1 MTREEVMILDME
13 GCEERAA
20 KIAEETRDA
29 SEEILAE
36 LSAELDMIEERKN
49 IIKAEAEEKRTAM
62 EEVLAG
68 EGEVIE
74 EKQEER
80 KMSDVK
86 EIRSSKE
93 YLDAWV
99 ENIKGRANEEQ
110 RALLT
115 TNAGSTGTIAVPTYV
130 EDRINTA
137 WESNEIVRRAKK
149 SYFKGVLKVGY
160 EASAEGAIMHQEG
173 GQAINEENLVI
184 RFVELIP
191 YTYKKMVKY
200 STEVLDMKGE
210 AFVDYIVDEVEHQ
223 LAKTIGDMM
232 VQQAIFEANSTSVL
246 SIMHS
251 YTGEAM
257 TTADIVSAEGLLAGD
272 ANPVLITTRAN
283 AAALKA
289 AALSAHY
296 GYDPFDGMEVV
307 YVDSAALSVTAGGET
322 NSASA
327 VIADLSAW
335 QFNFPNGDEPTFVF
349 DEYTEAAADIVRVIG
364 RIMMGGGIVAPY
376 KTVVIAKA

>member
-49 IIKAEAEEKRTAM
+49 IIKAEADEKRTAM

-93 YLDAWV
+93 YLNAWV
-99 ENIKGRANEEQ
+99 EYQKGRASEEQ
-110 RALLT
+110 RTLLT
-115 TNAGSTGTIAVPTYV
+115 TNAENGTIAVPTYV

-149 SYFKGVLKVGY
+149 SYFKGNLKVGY
-160 EASAEGAIMHQEG
+160 EASADGAIAHKEG
-173 GQAINEENLVI
+173 GAAIDEEELVI
-184 RFVELIP
+184 KFVEMIP
-191 YTYKKMVKY
+191 RTLKKMVRY

-210 AFVDYIVDEVEHQ
+210 AFVDYIVDEIEYQ
-223 LAKTIGDMM
+223 IAKTAGDLF
-232 VQQAIFEANSTSVL
+232 VGRLFEFA
-246 SIMHS
+246 
-251 YTGEAM
+251 GEAPELVQTNAPAGSAL
-257 TTADIVSAEGLLAGD
+257 TTADIIAAEGMLAGD

-283 AAALKA
+283 AAALKSA
-289 AALSAHY
+289 VLSAGY

-307 YVDSAALSVTAGGET
+307 YVDAAALNGAM
-322 NSASA
+322 A
-327 VIADLSAW
+327 VVADLSAW
-335 QFNFPNGDEPTFVF
+335 QFNFPAGDTPTFVF
-349 DEYTEAAADIVRVIG
+349 DEFTEAPSDIVRVIG
-364 RIMMGGGIVAPY
+364 RVLVGMGVVAPY
-376 KTVVIAKA
+376 KTVMIKQSN

>member
-1 MTREEVMILDME
+1 MTRKEVMILDME

-49 IIKAEAEEKRTAM
+49 IIKAEAEEKRAAM
-62 EEVLAG
+62 EEVLKG

-99 ENIKGRANEEQ
+99 EYQKGRANEEQ

-115 TNAGSTGTIAVPTYV
+115 TNAEENGTIAVPTYV
-130 EDRINTA
+130 EDRIQTA

-149 SYFKGVLKVGY
+149 SYFRGNLKVGY
-160 EASAEGAIMHQEG
+160 EASADGAKIHAEG
-173 GQAINEENLVI
+173 GEAITEENLVI
-184 RFVELIP
+184 NFVELFP
-191 YTYKKMVKY
+191 VTYKKMVKY

-210 AFVDYIVDEVEHQ
+210 AFVDYIVDEIEYQ
-223 LAKTIGDMM
+223 MAKTIGDAM
-232 VQQAIFEANSTSVL
+232 VTKAIGVTAPRKQNYTAAGAVL
-246 SIMHS
+246 
-251 YTGEAM
+251 
-257 TTADIVSAEGLLAGD
+257 TTADIVGAEGMLAGD

-307 YVDSAALSVTAGGET
+307 YVDAAALTVPTGTAL
-322 NSASA
+322 A
-327 VIADLSAW
+327 VVADLTAW
-335 QFNFPNGDEPTFVF
+335 QINFPNGDDVKFVF
-349 DEYTEAAADIVRVIG
+349 DEFTEAPADIVRVIG
-364 RIMMGGGIVAPY
+364 RVMVGMDVVAPY
-376 KTVVIAKA
+376 KTVVINPHA

>member
-49 IIKAEAEEKRTAM
+49 AIKAEAEEKRTAM

-93 YLDAWV
+93 YLNAWV
-99 ENIKGRANEEQ
+99 EYQKGRANEEQ

-115 TNAGSTGTIAVPTYV
+115 QNAENGTIAVPTYV

-149 SYFKGVLKVGY
+149 SYFKGNLKVGY
-160 EASAEGAIMHQEG
+160 EASSKGAIQHEEG
-173 GQAINEENLVI
+173 GAAISEENLVVK
-184 RFVELIP
+184 FADLIGM
-191 YTYKKMVKY
+191 TFKKMVRL
-200 STEVLDMKGE
+200 STEVMDMKTE
-210 AFVDYIVDEVEHQ
+210 DFIDYVVDEVEYQ
-223 LAKTIGDMM
+223 LAKTVGDNL
-232 VQQAIFEANSTSVL
+232 VKYL
-246 SIMHS
+246 SN
-251 YTGEAM
+251 Y
-257 TTADIVSAEGLLAGD
+257 ADD
-272 ANPVLITTRAN
+272 
-283 AAALKA
+283 
-289 AALSAHY
+289 
-296 GYDPFDGMEVV
+296 
-307 YVDSAALSVTAGGET
+307 DSQISM
-322 NSASA
+322 
-327 VIADLSAW
+327 
-335 QFNFPNGDEPTFVF
+335 F
-349 DEYTEAAADIVRVIG
+349 
-364 RIMMGGGIVAPY
+364 
-376 KTVVIAKA
+376 

>member
-80 KMSDVK
+80 KMPDVK

-99 ENIKGRANEEQ
+99 EYQKGRANEEQ

-115 TNAGSTGTIAVPTYV
+115 TNAEHGTIAVPTYV
-130 EDRINTA
+130 EDRIQTA

-149 SYFKGVLKVGY
+149 SYFKGNLKVGY
-160 EASAEGAIMHQEG
+160 EASAEGAIPHLEG
-173 GQAINEENLVI
+173 SAAISEENLVI
-184 RFVELIP
+184 GFVDLIP
-191 YTYKKMVKY
+191 GTLKKMVKY

-210 AFVDYIVDEVEHQ
+210 AFVDYIVDEIEYQ
-223 LAKTIGDMM
+223 LAKTAGDLI
-232 VQQAIFEANSTSVL
+232 VKKAISDASPMKQSVEV
-246 SIMHS
+246 
-251 YTGEAM
+251 TGTAM
-257 TTADIVSAEGLLAGD
+257 TTADIIKAEGMLAGD

-289 AALSAHY
+289 AVLSAGY
-296 GYDPFDGMEVV
+296 GYDPFDGMDVV
-307 YVDSAALSVTAGGET
+307 YVDSAALNGQL
-322 NSASA
+322 A
-327 VIADLSAW
+327 VVADLSAW
-335 QFNFPNGDEPTFVF
+335 QFNFPNGDQPTFVF
-349 DEYTEAAADIVRVIG
+349 DEYTEASADIVRVIG
-364 RIMMGGGIVAPY
+364 RVMVGMGIVAPY
-376 KTVVIAKA
+376 KTVVIEAE

>member
-49 IIKAEAEEKRTAM
+49 AIKAEAEEKRAAIDA
-62 EEVLAG
+62 VLEG

-99 ENIKGRANEEQ
+99 EYQKGRANEEQ

-115 TNAGSTGTIAVPTYV
+115 ENAAENGSIAVPTYV

-149 SYFKGVLKVGY
+149 SYFNGVLKVGY
-160 EASAEGAIMHQEG
+160 EESAEGAIQHQEG
-173 GQAINEENLVI
+173 GEAITEEALSI
-184 RFVELIP
+184 GFTDLYP
-191 YTYKKMVKY
+191 QTFKKMVKY

-210 AFVDYIVDEVEHQ
+210 AFVDYIVDEIEYQ
-223 LAKTIGDMM
+223 LAKTVGDS
-232 VQQAIFEANSTSVL
+232 AISVASVGDAPL
-246 SIMHS
+246 KQN
-251 YTGEAM
+251 YTAAGAAL
-257 TTADIVSAEGLLAGD
+257 TTADIIGAEGMLAGD

-289 AALSAHY
+289 AVLSAGY
-296 GYDPFDGMEVV
+296 GFDPFDGMEVV
-307 YVDSAALSVTAGGET
+307 YVDAAALTVGSVNYLG
-322 NSASA
+322 
-327 VIADLSAW
+327 VVVDLSAW
-335 QFNFPNGDEPTFVF
+335 QINFPNGDQPTFVF
-349 DEYTEAAADIVRVIG
+349 DEYTEAPSDIVRVIG
-364 RIMMGGGIVAPY
+364 RVMAGIGVVAPY
-376 KTVVIAKA
+376 KTVFIKAHA

>member
-49 IIKAEAEEKRTAM
+49 IIKAEADEKRTAM

-93 YLDAWV
+93 YLNAWV
-99 ENIKGRANEEQ
+99 EYQKGRANEEQ

-115 TNAGSTGTIAVPTYV
+115 TNAEENGTIAVPTYV

-149 SYFKGVLKVGY
+149 SYFKGNLKVGY
-160 EASAEGAIMHQEG
+160 EASAEGAQAHSEG
-173 GQAINEENLVI
+173 GEAITEENLVI
-184 RFVELIP
+184 GFVDLIP
-191 YTYKKMVKY
+191 GTLKKMVKY

-210 AFVDYIVDEVEHQ
+210 AFVDYIVDEIEYQ
-223 LAKTIGDMM
+223 LAKTAGDLM
-232 VQQAIFEANSTSVL
+232 VRGAISVVSPMKQVVEAAGSAL
-246 SIMHS
+246 
-251 YTGEAM
+251 
-257 TTADIVSAEGLLAGD
+257 TTADIITAEGKLAGD

-289 AALSAHY
+289 AVLSAGY
-296 GYDPFDGMEVV
+296 GYDPFDGMDVV
-307 YVDSAALSVTAGGET
+307 YVDAAALSG
-322 NSASA
+322 NLA
-327 VIADLSAW
+327 VVADLSAW

-349 DEYTEAAADIVRVIG
+349 DEYTEAASDIVRVIG
-364 RIMMGGGIVAPY
+364 RVLVGMGVVAPY
-376 KTVVIAKA
+376 KTVIIEAGE

>member
-99 ENIKGRANEEQ
+99 EYQKGRANEEQ

-115 TNAGSTGTIAVPTYV
+115 DNADSGTIAVPTYV

-149 SYFKGVLKVGY
+149 SYFRGNLKVGF
-160 EASAEGAIMHQEG
+160 ERSADGAQWHEEG
-173 GQAINEENLVI
+173 GEAIEEENLVVD
-184 RFVELIP
+184 FVELIGQ
-191 YTYKKMVKY
+191 TAKKMVRL
-200 STEVLDMKGE
+200 STEVMDMKSE
-210 AFVDYIVDEVEHQ
+210 EFVDYVVDEIEYQ
-223 LAKTIGDMM
+223 LAKTIGDKMA
-232 VQQAIFEANSTSVL
+232 QTAIDNTSIHDGRV
-246 SIMHS
+246 SIS
-251 YTGEAM
+251 IAAGTSL
-257 TTADIVSAEGLLAGD
+257 TTADIIAAEGMLAGD

-289 AALSAHY
+289 AVLSAGY

-307 YVDSAALSVTAGGET
+307 YVDSAALTV
-322 NSASA
+322 NSRIMFGI
-327 VIADLSAW
+327 VADLSAW
-335 QFNFPNGDEPTFVF
+335 QFNFPAGDQPTFVF

-364 RIMMGGGIVAPY
+364 RVLVGMDVVAPH
-376 KTVVIAKA
+376 KTVVIAPHA

>member
-115 TNAGSTGTIAVPTYV
+115 TNADGTIAVPTYV
-130 EDRINTA
+130 EDKINTA

-149 SYFKGVLKVGY
+149 SYFKGNLKVGY
-160 EASAEGAIMHQEG
+160 EESAEGAKIHDEG
-173 GQAINEENLVI
+173 NEAIKEEALVI
-184 RFVELIP
+184 GFVELIP
-191 YTYKKMVKY
+191 DTYKKMVKY

-210 AFVDYIVDEVEHQ
+210 AFVDYIVDEIEYQ
-223 LAKTIGDMM
+223 MAKTIGDSM
-232 VQQAIFEANSTSVL
+232 VNNTIGL
-246 SIMHS
+246 SAPLKQD
-251 YTGEAM
+251 YTAAGAAL
-257 TTADIVSAEGLLAGD
+257 TTADIIGAEGMLAGD

-289 AALSAHY
+289 AVLSAGY

-307 YVDSAALSVTAGGET
+307 YVDAAALTALSGK
-322 NSASA
+322 ALA
-327 VIADLSAW
+327 VVADLSAW
-335 QFNFPNGDEPTFVF
+335 QFNFPNGDDVKFVF
-349 DEYTEAAADIVRVIG
+349 DEYTEAPADIVRVIG
-364 RIMMGGGIVAPY
+364 RVMVGMGVVAPY
-376 KTVVIAKA
+376 KTVVIKPHA

>member
-93 YLDAWV
+93 YLNAWV
-99 ENIKGRANEEQ
+99 ENLKGRANEEQ

-115 TNAGSTGTIAVPTYV
+115 TNAEENGTIAVPTYV
-130 EDRINTA
+130 EDRIQTA
-137 WESNEIVRRAKK
+137 WESNEIVRRVKK
-149 SYFKGVLKVGY
+149 SYFKGNLKVGY
-160 EASAEGAIMHQEG
+160 EVSAEGAIPHHEG
-173 GQAINEENLVI
+173 SAAISEENLVI
-184 RFVELIP
+184 NFVELIP
-191 YTYKKMVKY
+191 GTYKKMVKY

-210 AFVDYIVDEVEHQ
+210 SFVDYIVDEIEYQ
-223 LAKTIGDMM
+223 MAKTIGDAM
-232 VQQAIFEANSTSVL
+232 VKNAFAESSPLKQN
-246 SIMHS
+246 
-251 YTGEAM
+251 YTAAGAAL
-257 TTADIVSAEGLLAGD
+257 TTADIVGAEGLLAGD

-283 AAALKA
+283 AADLKA

-307 YVDSAALSVTAGGET
+307 YVDSAALTVPMGTAL
-322 NSASA
+322 A
-327 VIADLSAW
+327 VVADLSAW
-335 QFNFPNGDEPTFVF
+335 QINFPNGDDVKFVF
-349 DEYTEAAADIVRVIG
+349 DEFTEAPSDIVRVIG
-364 RIMMGGGIVAPY
+364 RVMAGVGIVAPY
-376 KTVVIAKA
+376 KTVVINPHA

>member
-49 IIKAEAEEKRTAM
+49 AIKAEAEEKRAAIDA
-62 EEVLAG
+62 VLEG

-93 YLDAWV
+93 YLNAWV
-99 ENIKGRANEEQ
+99 EYQKGRANEEQ

-115 TNAGSTGTIAVPTYV
+115 ENAEDGTIAVPTYV

-149 SYFKGVLKVGY
+149 SYFNGVLKVGY
-160 EASAEGAIMHQEG
+160 EESAEGAIQHQEG
-173 GQAINEENLVI
+173 GEAITEEALSI
-184 RFVELIP
+184 GFTDLYP
-191 YTYKKMVKY
+191 QTFKKMVKY

-210 AFVDYIVDEVEHQ
+210 AFVDYIVDEIEYQ
-223 LAKTIGDMM
+223 LAKTVGDS
-232 VQQAIFEANSTSVL
+232 AISVASVGDAPL
-246 SIMHS
+246 KQN
-251 YTGEAM
+251 YTAAGAAL
-257 TTADIVSAEGLLAGD
+257 TTADIIGAEGMLAGD

-289 AALSAHY
+289 AVLSAGY
-296 GYDPFDGMEVV
+296 GFDPFDGMEVV
-307 YVDSAALSVTAGGET
+307 YVDAAALTVGSVNYLG
-322 NSASA
+322 
-327 VIADLSAW
+327 VVVDLSAW
-335 QFNFPNGDEPTFVF
+335 QINFPNGDQPTFVF
-349 DEYTEAAADIVRVIG
+349 DEYTEAPSDIVRVIG
-364 RIMMGGGIVAPY
+364 RVMAGIGVVAPY
-376 KTVVIAKA
+376 KTVFIKAHA

>member
-93 YLDAWV
+93 YLNAWV

-115 TNAGSTGTIAVPTYV
+115 QNAENGTIAVPTYV

-137 WESNEIVRRAKK
+137 WESNEIIRRAKK
-149 SYFKGVLKVGY
+149 SYFKGNLKVGF
-160 EASAEGAIMHQEG
+160 EASSEGAIQHEEG
-173 GQAINEENLVI
+173 AAAITEENLVVK
-184 RFVELIP
+184 FAELIGV
-191 YTYKKMVKY
+191 TFKKMVRL
-200 STEVLDMKGE
+200 STEVMDMKTE
-210 AFVDYIVDEVEHQ
+210 DFIDYVVDEVEYQ
-223 LAKTIGDMM
+223 LAKTVGDHLVMYRGDYASDASLY
-232 VQQAIFEANSTSVL
+232 QHFAAAGTTL
-246 SIMHS
+246 
-251 YTGEAM
+251 
-257 TTADIVSAEGLLAGD
+257 TTADIIRAEGMLAGD

-283 AAALKA
+283 AATLKA
-289 AALSAHY
+289 AVLSAGY

-307 YVDSAALSVTAGGET
+307 YVDANTLGENT
-322 NSASA
+322 LAM
-327 VIADLSAW
+327 VVDLSAW

-364 RIMMGGGIVAPY
+364 RVVVGMGIVAPY
-376 KTVVIAKA
+376 KTVAIMKA

>member
-49 IIKAEAEEKRTAM
+49 IIKAEAEEKRAAM
-62 EEVLAG
+62 EAVLEG

-74 EKQEER
+74 EVKEEER
-80 KMSDVK
+80 TMTDVK
-86 EIRSSKE
+86 EIRKSPE

-99 ENIKGRANEEQ
+99 ENLKGRANEEQ

-115 TNAGSTGTIAVPTYV
+115 TNAEDNGTIAVPTYV
-130 EDRINTA
+130 EDRIETA

-149 SYFKGVLKVGY
+149 SYFKGNLKVGY
-160 EASAEGAIMHQEG
+160 EASAEGATVHPEG
-173 GQAINEENLVI
+173 ETEVTEEDLVI
-184 RFVELIP
+184 GFVELVP
-191 YTYKKMVKY
+191 MTLKKVVKY

-210 AFVDYIVDEVEHQ
+210 AFVDYIVDEIEYQ
-223 LAKTIGDMM
+223 IAKTAGDGL
-232 VQQAIFEANSTSVL
+232 VHSAIATASAPLKQN
-246 SIMHS
+246 
-251 YTGEAM
+251 YTAAGSAL
-257 TTADIVSAEGLLAGD
+257 TTADIVGAEGLLAGD

-289 AALSAHY
+289 AALSAQY
-296 GYDPFDGMEVV
+296 GYDPFDGMDVV
-307 YVDSAALSVTAGGET
+307 YVDAVSITGALAIV
-322 NSASA
+322 
-327 VIADLSAW
+327 ADLSAW
-335 QFNFPNGDEPTFVF
+335 QINFPDGDDVKFVF
-349 DEYTEAAADIVRVIG
+349 DEFTEAPADIVRVIG
-364 RIMMGGGIVAPY
+364 RLYAGLGIVAPY
-376 KTVVIAKA
+376 KTVVIKAA